1 MVCLEDSL
9 NYVSKGIR
17 KLYSYSSPM
26 GLSSTSKMVVGYRLW
41 VARREKAMKQE
52 VWTKVVQLL
61 IDKELTSKARAMAGG
76 LQRWKPAIREKRQ

>member
-17 KLYSYSSPM
+17 KLYSYSSRM

-52 VWTKVVQLL
+52 AWTKVVQLL
-61 IDKELTSKARAMAGG
+61 IDKGADLESKSSG
-76 LQRWKPAIREKRQ
+76 